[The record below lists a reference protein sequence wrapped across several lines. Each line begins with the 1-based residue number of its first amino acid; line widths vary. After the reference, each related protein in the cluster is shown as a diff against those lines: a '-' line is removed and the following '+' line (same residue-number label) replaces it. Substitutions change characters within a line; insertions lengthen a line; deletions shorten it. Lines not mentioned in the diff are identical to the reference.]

1 MIAQGERTK
10 FAELTQDS
18 FSCGPERA
26 VDFELR
32 TYVANILALILP
44 PPGKLSGRIREP
56 LRGVRR
62 LFRLTHWAEQSAL
75 GLEPEDEHQIDSGL
89 SVR

>member
-10 FAELTQDS
+10 FAELTQHS

-26 VDFELR
+26 VEFELR

-44 PPGKLSGRIREP
+44 PPGKLSGKIREP
-56 LRGVRR
+56 LRGVRPIIS
-62 LFRLTHWAEQSAL
+62 THPL
-75 GLEPEDEHQIDSGL
+75 G
-89 SVR
+89 SVICARIGTGG